1 MSRDTQRENQM
12 EHANGP
18 VLDVQGLKTYFY
30 TQRGIAKAVD
40 GISLKVGRGETV
52 GVVGESG
59 SGKTVIGLS
68 ILRLVDRPGRIVGGK
83 VLYQGRDLLKASDR
97 EMRDLRGRK
106 ITMMLQNPF
115 TVLNPL
121 FTVGRQ
127 LMDTIKAHSNV
138 SEREARDQ
146 AVELLRMVAIPF
158 PERRMDEY
166 PHQFSGGM
174 RQRAMLAMAIFTKPD
189 VLLADE
195 PTASLDVTIQA
206 QILDLLENLQ
216 EQSKS
221 AMVVITHDLR
231 VTAEL
236 AEEVLVLCGGR
247 VVEQASKKDLFENP
261 AHPYT
266 VALLKTVPSVESLHG
281 VRLNPLK
288 GRPPSPLNPPDG
300 CIFQYRCEHVQ
311 EKCRKER
318 PALVEVAGGHSS
330 ACFLTGNGTDLQAER

>member
-1 MSRDTQRENQM
+1 MSNHEGNRMGQ
-12 EHANGP
+12 EHGAI
-18 VLDVQGLKTYFY
+18 LEVQDLKTYFY
-30 TQRGIAKAVD
+30 TQRGVSKAVD
-40 GISLKVGRGETV
+40 GVSLRVAPGETI

-68 ILRLVDRPGRIVGGK
+68 ILRLVDRPGRIVNGK
-83 VLYQGRDLLKASDR
+83 ILYQGTDLLKASDR
-97 EMRDLRGRK
+97 EMRELRGRK

-121 FTVGRQ
+121 FTVGSQ
-127 LMDTIKAHSNV
+127 LIDTIRAHSSV

-146 AVELLRMVAIPF
+146 GVELLRMVSIPF
-158 PERRMDEY
+158 PERRMQEY

-174 RQRAMLAMAIFTKPD
+174 RQRAMLAMAVFTKPD
-189 VLLADE
+189 VLIADE

-216 EQSKS
+216 EQVKS

-247 VVEQASKKDLFENP
+247 VVEQAPKEELFANP
-261 AHPYT
+261 VHPYT
-266 VALLKTVPSVESLHG
+266 VALIKTVPSVESLHG
-281 VRLNPLK
+281 VRLQPLK

-300 CIFQYRCEHVQ
+300 CIFQYRCRYVREV
-311 EKCRKER
+311 CR
-318 PALVEVAGGHSS
+318 
-330 ACFLTGNGTDLQAER
+330 